1 MRLFPSA
8 GGARWAPRVL
18 SVLLFALLCAIVAYW
33 ALRLLEPPVRI
44 APSGSLAAAETVASL
59 GPAQTLFGRTGT
71 AAAPVA
77 QAVASNFKVLG
88 VIADAERGAAII
100 SIDGGPPEA
109 FGAGMQIDDNHK
121 LKAVSAKEVIVL
133 RGSEE
138 IRLDAPPSPRYPPP
152 RRQPAARPRQRRRRT
167 AGPAARP
174 ARRGRTATGATK
186 ARRPTAAASHLPA
199 RRASAPPRP
208 PLLNTSPI
216 FLSKL

>member
-138 IRLDAPPSPRYPPP
+138 IRLDAPPLTDIAILTSG
-152 RRQPAARPRQRRRRT
+152 PAPDTGGA
-167 AGPAARP
+167 AARP
-174 ARRGRTATGATK
+174 APPP
-186 ARRPTAAASHLPA
+186 RPLPPAGAAAAQPEQGE
-199 RRASAPPRP
+199 APPRP
-208 PLLNTSPI
+208 VQRRPQPPAENAR
-216 FLSKL
+216 